1 MSKHLKSTWNR
12 SKLVRYSWFVV
23 IYNIAVIVWG
33 AYVRATGSGAGCGS
47 HWPLCNGE
55 VLPRAPQVAT
65 LIEFTHRSTSGIA
78 LILVFAMAWWVY
90 RSIPAGHLARRAAIA
105 SVVFMLTEA
114 AIGAGLVLLKLVG
127 RDTSMMRAAY
137 LSVHLVNTFLLVAA
151 LALTAWFVTYSSA
164 RVQRTGVARVLTII
178 GLLLLTLVGVSGA
191 ITALGDTLFPV
202 GSLSEGIAQDLSQTA
217 HMFVKLRVWHPI
229 IAVFTGICVSLFSIE
244 LARRYPSPELDRMVW
259 VVVTLVLLQIFV
271 GFINVVLLA
280 PVWLQLLHLALAD
293 SLWIAYVLVSAAT
306 LTHSSH
312 PLAQES

>member
-1 MSKHLKSTWNR
+1 MMQYVNLN
-12 SKLVRYSWFVV
+12 LIRYVWFVV

-65 LIEFTHRSTSGIA
+65 MIEFTHRGSSGIA
-78 LILVFAMAWWVY
+78 LILVFVMAWWVY
-90 RSIPAGHLARRAAIA
+90 RSVAAGHLARRAAVA

-127 RDTSMMRAAY
+127 DDSSMTRAAY

-151 LALTAWFVTYSSA
+151 LALTAWFITYGSVRA
-164 RVQRTGVARVLTII
+164 RRVGAARLLTVI
-178 GLLLLTLVGVSGA
+178 GLVLLTLVGVSGA

-202 GSLSEGIAQDLSQTA
+202 RSLSEGIAQDLSATA
-217 HMFVKLRVWHPI
+217 HLFVRLRLWHPV

-244 LARRYPSPELDRMVW
+244 LARRYPSPELHRLAW
-259 VVVTLVLLQIFV
+259 VVVTLVLVQIFV

-280 PVWLQLLHLALAD
+280 PVWLQLVHLALAD

-312 PLAQES
+312 PFAQET